1 MCNDIEI
8 FGLTV
13 SMYWLSSFVG
23 LIFATLLALFRRTNL
38 RFHTSAGDIFFTILC
53 CMIGAFIGAKVFQLT
68 GYMIRDG
75 ANSSF
80 WTFENWRGMLSGV
93 GVFYGGL
100 VGGIAGAAIYIRICK
115 LDIWDVSDILVPSAP
130 LFHAFGRLGC
140 FFAGCCY
147 GQETAWGIPFTNALN
162 APNGIPLMPV
172 QLFEAGF
179 NLLFLIIILIVRPER
194 KRPKILLPLYLIVY
208 AAGRFILEFFR
219 GDIGRGVF
227 LLSVSQWMS
236 LLIIP
241 GGIILLIWT
250 IGKHG
255 HSIEKTKFQKNMEV

>member
-1 MCNDIEI
+1 MCSYIEI

-13 SMYWLSSFVG
+13 SMYWLSSIVG
-23 LIFATLLALFRRTNL
+23 LIFAILLALLRRRNIS
-38 RFHTSAGDIFFTILC
+38 FHTSAGDIFFTILC
-53 CMIGAFIGAKVFQLT
+53 CMIGALIGAKVFQLT
-68 GYMIRDG
+68 GYIIRDG
-75 ANSSF
+75 ANNSF

-100 VGGIAGAAIYIRICK
+100 VGGIAGALIYIHICK
-115 LDIWDVSDILVPSAP
+115 LDIWDVSDILVPSVP

-147 GQETAWGIPFTNALN
+147 GREAAWGITFTNSLN
-162 APNGIPLMPV
+162 APNGIPLIPV

-179 NLLFLIIILIVRPER
+179 NLLFLIIILIIRPER
-194 KRPKILLPLYLIVY
+194 KRPKILLPIYLIMY
-208 AAGRFILEFFR
+208 AVGRFIFEFFR

-227 LLSVSQWMS
+227 LLSVSQWIS

-241 GGIILLIWT
+241 VGIILLIWT
-250 IGKHG
+250 TSANGHG
-255 HSIEKTKFQKNMEV
+255 TVKNAGI